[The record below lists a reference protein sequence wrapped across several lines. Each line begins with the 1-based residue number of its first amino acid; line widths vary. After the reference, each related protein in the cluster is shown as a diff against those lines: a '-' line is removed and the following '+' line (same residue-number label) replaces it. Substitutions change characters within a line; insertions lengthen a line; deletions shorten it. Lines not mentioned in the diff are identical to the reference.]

1 MKIWHPSFLTLILS
15 ITINASFA
23 QHWSRIGTGANGTVY
38 SLQAFDDGLSVA
50 GSFKQINSFNRINHC
65 LIRENFLDNYT
76 YFFTYADDFNTNASS
91 TGTLNSVIRCVAADG
106 SNLHVGGQFLHP
118 KFEANVGVGHLEI
131 DKVEDTTDFIGYANQ
146 VADSQ
151 TVYCMKT
158 FGSALFFGGDF
169 QSLNGHDF
177 IAQIDLASTSPFQVE
192 SAGNQI
198 TGSVYCLEEFNNTLY
213 AGGNFHASDTDTVY
227 QSYLA
232 QWNGSDWEMI
242 EKGLNGPVYSMTVF
256 DETLIIGGSFT
267 EADSVAH
274 ARIVSWDGTDFESIG
289 MGFTDSTD
297 TVFSLSIYSDTLY
310 AGGRFT
316 SSGATTLKN
325 IAKLNGTEWASVD
338 DGINGPVYAMEPYR
352 GRLYIGGNFTK
363 ADALISR
370 NIVSYNNGK
379 ESLGIANHPNS
390 EVRIWPNPNQGTIHI
405 DGLDQD
411 SQILLVDVLGNVRR
425 SFTNASELTNGIE
438 LNVSAGT
445 YFIHVILDDQ
455 PTQTERIIVY

>member
-1 MKIWHPSFLTLILS
+1 MT
-15 ITINASFA
+15 
-23 QHWSRIGTGANGTVY
+23 
-38 SLQAFDDGLSVA
+38 GLSVA

-232 QWNGSDWEMI
+232 QWNGSEP
-242 EKGLNGPVYSMTVF
+242 GQLL
-256 DETLIIGGSFT
+256 DERTLMVLCIRCRFLTSRC
-267 EADSVAH
+267 SLVAH
-274 ARIVSWDGTDFESIG
+274 SRRQIAWLMPELFRGMEQPSNPSEWDLP
-289 MGFTDSTD
+289 DSTD
-297 TVFSLSIYSDTLY
+297 TVFSLSIYSDTAIRWWPIY
-310 AGGRFT
+310 IKWGHHTKEHCQA
-316 SSGATTLKN
+316 
-325 IAKLNGTEWASVD
+325 EW
-338 DGINGPVYAMEPYR
+338 N
-352 GRLYIGGNFTK
+352 
-363 ADALISR
+363 
-370 NIVSYNNGK
+370 
-379 ESLGIANHPNS
+379 
-390 EVRIWPNPNQGTIHI
+390 
-405 DGLDQD
+405 
-411 SQILLVDVLGNVRR
+411 
-425 SFTNASELTNGIE
+425 
-438 LNVSAGT
+438 
-445 YFIHVILDDQ
+445 
-455 PTQTERIIVY
+455 